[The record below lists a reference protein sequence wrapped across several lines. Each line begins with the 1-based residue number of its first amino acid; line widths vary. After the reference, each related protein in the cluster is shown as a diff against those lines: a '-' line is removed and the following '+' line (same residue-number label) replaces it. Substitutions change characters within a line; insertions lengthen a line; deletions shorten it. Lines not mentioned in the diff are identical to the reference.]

1 MTTVGSNN
9 HHVLIVGGGIGG
21 LCLAQGLKKHGVP
34 FTVFERDPTP
44 DYRPQGYRLR
54 INSDGYD
61 ALEAALSEELMVAFL
76 QSNAAFEPGFV
87 FHDPVTGERTVR
99 KAPPVAPRGSHH
111 QQSTTVPRAFATDRA
126 TLRAVLRARLTPE
139 ELRYDM
145 GFKAYT
151 LQPNDEGVLAE
162 FDNGE
167 VVRGTL
173 LVGADGTNSRVRK
186 QFLPEHRVMDTDGRA
201 IFGKTLLTPEF
212 EAVFPKDA
220 LSKTALVTN
229 PDPLV
234 SLFSEP
240 MRFTHS
246 PSEVGIGLPEVDD
259 YLYWVLIARSG
270 VFGSN
275 VDPLTPEQLKQLS
288 LRITEGWSPAL
299 REVFERQEPGV
310 GAFIKISTTHPTIEQ
325 WTPMRVTLLG
335 DAVHAMTPAGIG
347 ANTALQDA
355 RVLLEC
361 LLAKGVGTAAVGEY
375 EAQMRVYASAA
386 ISASLGAGQKMF
398 GQPPL
403 EEMTAI

>member
-1 MTTVGSNN
+1 MTSNSN
-9 HHVLIVGGGIGG
+9 HVLIVGGGIGG
-21 LCLAQGLKKHGVP
+21 LCLAQGLKKHGIP

-54 INSDGYD
+54 INGDGYD
-61 ALEAALSEELMVAFL
+61 ALDAALPHELMDAFL

-87 FHDPVTGERTVR
+87 FPDAVTGGFTVR
-99 KAPPVAPRGSHH
+99 KAPPIAPRGSL
-111 QQSTTVPRAFATDRA
+111 QSTAVHRAFATDRA

-151 LQPNDEGVLAE
+151 LLPDDEGVLVE

-173 LVGADGTNSRVRK
+173 LVGADGANSRVRK
-186 QFLPEHRVMDTDGRA
+186 QLLPDHRVLDTDGRA

-229 PDPLV
+229 PDPFV

-240 MRFTHS
+240 MRFAHS
-246 PSEVGIGLPEVDD
+246 PSEVGVELPKVDD

-275 VDPLTPEQLKQLS
+275 VDALTPEQLKQLS
-288 LRITEGWSPAL
+288 LRVTEGWSPAL

-325 WTPMRVTLLG
+325 WTPTRVTLLG

-361 LLAKGVGTAAVGEY
+361 LLAKGVGAAAVGDY

-386 ISASLGAGQKMF
+386 ISASLGAGRKMF